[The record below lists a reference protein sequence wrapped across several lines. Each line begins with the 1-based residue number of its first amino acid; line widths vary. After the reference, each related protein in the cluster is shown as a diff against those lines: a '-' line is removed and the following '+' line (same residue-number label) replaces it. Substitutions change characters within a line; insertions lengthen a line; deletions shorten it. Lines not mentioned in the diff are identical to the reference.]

1 MSTPDSRTWLLVSFV
16 VAVLAVAAVLLG
28 PGGAARGAIP
38 EARAPRDTTALP
50 ENWIHH
56 LKSLPCIQPETGL
69 RFSPLGL
76 AFDIKGDLYVIDAD
90 DSRVLVA
97 ADSSAGFGFFAGCPR
112 TAAGCEL
119 VDIAAYGGWFY
130 VSDRSGGRV
139 IALDSKGTQ
148 VVDREVGAGL
158 GGIDVGPSGLVY
170 GAMTISGSV
179 VIADIYGEKSP
190 ITSSVA
196 GGRDG
201 SYPVDCLVQDYGRVL
216 VADAF
221 ARQVLVLGP
230 LGNPQGRLE
239 GFDFKSPFG
248 LCACLD
254 RYVLVSDSELGLIA
268 VFDSGGKFLGTFG
281 RSRLRTPTFIAARDD
296 GTVCVSDVGNLSIE
310 VFRLDDL
317 SHP

>member
-1 MSTPDSRTWLLVSFV
+1 MSTPDSRTWLVVSIVGAV
-16 VAVLAVAAVLLG
+16 VAVLMG
-28 PGGAARGAIP
+28 PGDAACGAVP
-38 EARAPRDTTALP
+38 EACATRDTTDLP

-56 LKSLPCIQPETGL
+56 VKSLPCIQPETGL

-97 ADSSAGFGFFAGCPR
+97 ADSSTGFGFFAGCPR
-112 TAAGCEL
+112 AAAGCKL
-119 VDIAAYGGWFY
+119 VDIAAYGGWLY
-130 VSDRSGGRV
+130 VSDRSGGLV
-139 IALDSKGTQ
+139 IALDSEGAP
-148 VVDREVGAGL
+148 VVDREVGAGI

-179 VIADIYGEKSP
+179 VVADIYGEKSP

-196 GGRDG
+196 EGREG
-201 SYPVDCLVQDYGRVL
+201 SYPVDCLVWDAGRVL

-221 ARQVLVLGP
+221 AGQVFVLGP

-248 LCACLD
+248 LSACLD

-268 VFDSGGKFLGTFG
+268 VFDSGGKFVGTFG
-281 RSRLRTPTFIAARDD
+281 RSRLRTPTFLAARDD
-296 GTVCVSDVGNLSIE
+296 GTVCVSDVGALSIE

-317 SHP
+317 SQK